1 MLEASFGLNF
11 FLKTPSEE
19 NRDGKRHVYL
29 RVTVNRQVKDIST
42 KRQWHPLKWNVRA
55 GRATGNKEESK
66 ELNGYLDILTAK
78 VYQAKKTLLDAD
90 KEVTAEAIK
99 NILLG
104 KTENEKTI
112 LEVFQEHNDQ
122 VVALLGTDF
131 AAGTLERYKTSL
143 DHTRNFIK
151 WKYRVDDF
159 EIKKLD
165 YEFISQYEFWL
176 KTVRKCA
183 HNTTMKYLANFKKI
197 VLLCVKK
204 GWLTRDPFYG
214 FKMTKRDVDRQALTE
229 SELRRV
235 WNKDMGVGRLSHVK
249 DIFLFCCYTGLAY
262 ADVYKLKRT
271 EVIEGIDGGKWIT
284 INRQKTDTPS
294 RIPLLPMALELMEKY
309 QDHPQCVNENRVLPV
324 LSNQKMNSYLKE
336 IADLCVIEKNITFH
350 LARHTFATTVTLT
363 NGVPI
368 ESVSKMLGHRNIKTT
383 QQYAKIVDRK
393 ISDDMTKLKHILCK

>member
-1 MLEASFGLNF
+1 MLETSFGLNF
-11 FLKTPSEE
+11 FLKTPRESDREGA
-19 NRDGKRHVYL
+19 RPVYL
-29 RVTVNRQVKDIST
+29 RVTVNQQAKDIST
-42 KRQWHPLKWNVRA
+42 KRHCQPSNWNTRT
-55 GRATGNKEESK
+55 GRATGNKGESK
-66 ELNGYLDILTAK
+66 ELNGYLDSLTAK
-78 VYQAKKTLLDAD
+78 VYQAKKILLDAD
-90 KEVTAEAIK
+90 KELTADAIK

-104 KTENEKTI
+104 RSEDHKTI
-112 LEVFQEHNDQ
+112 LKIFQEHNDQ
-122 VVALLGTDF
+122 VFVLVGTDF
-131 AAGTLERYKTSL
+131 AAGTLRRYKTSL

-151 WKYRVDDF
+151 WKYGADDF

-176 KTVRKCA
+176 KSVRKCG

-214 FKMTKRDVDRQALTE
+214 FKMIKHDVNRQALTE
-229 SELRRV
+229 SELQRV

-271 EVIEGIDGGKWIT
+271 EINEGVDGGRWIT
-284 INRQKTDTPS
+284 TKRQKTDTPS
-294 RIPLLPMALELMEKY
+294 RIPLLPMALEIMEKY
-309 QDHPQCVNENRVLPV
+309 ENHPQCEYENRVLPV
-324 LSNQKMNSYLKE
+324 LSNQKMNAYLKE
-336 IADLCVIEKNITFH
+336 ISDLCGINKNITFH

-383 QQYAKIVDRK
+383 QQYAKIVDKK
-393 ISDDMTKLKHILCK
+393 ISDDMAKLKDILRK